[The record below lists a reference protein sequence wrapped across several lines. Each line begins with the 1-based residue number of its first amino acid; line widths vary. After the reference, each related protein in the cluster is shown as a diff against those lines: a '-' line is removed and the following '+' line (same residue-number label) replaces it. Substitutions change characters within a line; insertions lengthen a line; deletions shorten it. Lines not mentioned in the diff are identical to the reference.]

1 VFLSFYILRIT
12 INLSYNVR
20 NGFPFSTWGE
30 YVFMLGQTIIILF
43 LFDLYTGTFRFIQW
57 GLYFGLLYSLFSPI
71 IITQERL
78 VIAQQIAIPVFIFS
92 RASQIILNFK
102 VSHFGNLTFFRTVML
117 VLCLVSLFSYNSQV
131 QLQESLQQFKKY
143 MIFSF

>member
-1 VFLSFYILRIT
+1 
-12 INLSYNVR
+12 
-20 NGFPFSTWGE
+20 
-30 YVFMLGQTIIILF
+30 MLVQTIMILF

-57 GLYFGLLYSLFSPI
+57 SLYFGLLYSLFSPV

-102 VSHFGNLTFFRTVML
+102 VL
-117 VLCLVSLFSYNSQV
+117 
-131 QLQESLQQFKKY
+131 
-143 MIFSF
+143 IFWKLM